1 MSRVSF
7 TRFVGQIHQGA
18 RIRGWGGGQPN
29 SGNASILG
37 AYGPPTHPLPMSKL
51 GEIDEVSANH
61 VGKVSDSWR
70 KDGVDSKTPDFFLKV
85 VSGFNLEP
93 GEFHIHHFVLNT
105 N

>member
-1 MSRVSF
+1 MHC
-7 TRFVGQIHQGA
+7 GQILQK
-18 RIRGWGGGQPN
+18 N